1 MSDDQS
7 ASFPTTPARAA
18 MPEWYSQLLDAIAQ
32 RVSLGRLSATTAVNR
47 ELTATNWAI
56 GRLILD
62 RQNDEGWGSRIIDRL
77 SFDLKVGFPDARGFS
92 PRNLKYMRAFAQAWP
107 DWPIVQ
113 STAQLPWFHQI
124 TLLEKLETT
133 ETRLWYA
140 TAAIAEGWSRNIL
153 VHQIETR
160 LHERSGS
167 AITNFAATLPPV
179 DSDLAQQ
186 LTKDPYVFDFLAL
199 AERSNERELEKQLV
213 SHVQKFLLEL
223 GQGFAFVGQQVR
235 LEVGDDEFF
244 ADLLFYHLTLRCY
257 VVIELKATAFDPAF
271 LGQLGMYMAAV
282 DDLLAHAGDQPTIG
296 LLLCKS
302 KNSIVAEYALRSS
315 SMPIGVADWKTAI
328 TDSLPAELA
337 SNLPSIETLEAELS
351 RQDNTQ
357 KPTPEGTPS

>member
-1 MSDDQS
+1 
-7 ASFPTTPARAA
+7 
-18 MPEWYSQLLDAIAQ
+18 MPEWYGQLLDEISH

-77 SFDLKVGFPDARGFS
+77 SFDLKAGFPNARGFS

-107 DWPIVQ
+107 EWSIVQ
-113 STAQLPWFHQI
+113 SAAQLPWFHQI

-140 TAAIAEGWSRNIL
+140 EAALGKGWSRNIL

-186 LTKDPYVFDFLAL
+186 LTKDPYVFDFLAMT
-199 AERSNERELEKQLV
+199 ERSSERELETQLV

-235 LEVGDDEFF
+235 LEIGEDKFF
-244 ADLLFYHLTLRCY
+244 ADLLFYHLTLLCY

-282 DDLLAHAGDQPTIG
+282 DDLMAHAGDQPTIG

-328 TDSLPAELA
+328 TNSLPEELA

-357 KPTPEGTPS
+357 KPTTEGTPL

>member
-7 ASFPTTPARAA
+7 ASFPSTPVRTA
-18 MPEWYSQLLDAIAQ
+18 MPEWYSQLLDAIAK

-56 GRLILD
+56 GRLILE
-62 RQNDEGWGSRIIDRL
+62 RQNEEGWGSRIIDRL
-77 SFDLKVGFPDARGFS
+77 SFDLKNGFPDARGFS

-107 DWPIVQ
+107 DWSIVQ
-113 STAQLPWFHQI
+113 SAAQLPWFHQI
-124 TLLEKLETT
+124 TLLEKLETA

-140 TAAIAEGWSRNIL
+140 AAALKNGWSRDIL

-167 AITNFAATLPPV
+167 AITNFAVTLPLV

-199 AERSNERELEKQLV
+199 TERSNERELETQLV

-235 LEVGDDEFF
+235 LEIGDDEFF

-257 VVIELKATAFDPAF
+257 VVVELKATAFDPAF

-282 DDLLAHAGDQPTIG
+282 DDLLARAGDQPTIG

-337 SNLPSIETLEAELS
+337 SSLPSIETLEAELS

-357 KPTPEGTPS
+357 KPTTEGTPS

>member
-1 MSDDQS
+1 MVEQPE
-7 ASFPTTPARAA
+7 ASFPSTPARTT
-18 MPEWYSQLLDAIAQ
+18 MPEWYRQLLDAIAQ

-62 RQNDEGWGSRIIDRL
+62 RQNDEGWGAGVIERL
-77 SFDLKVGFPDARGFS
+77 SADLKDAFPGSSGFS
-92 PRNLKYMRAFAQAWP
+92 PRNLRYMRTFAQMWSDSA
-107 DWPIVQ
+107 ILQRV
-113 STAQLPWFHQI
+113 AELPWRHQI
-124 TLLEKLETT
+124 VLVEKLHTT

-140 TAAIAEGWSRNIL
+140 ATALQNGWSRDIL

-167 AITNFAATLPPV
+167 AITNFAATRPPA

-186 LTKDPYVFDFLAL
+186 LTKDPYVFDFLAMT
-199 AERSNERELEKQLV
+199 ERSSERELETQLV

-235 LEVGDDEFF
+235 LEIGDDEFF

-282 DDLLAHAGDQPTIG
+282 DDLMARADDKLTIG
-296 LLLCKS
+296 LLLRKS
-302 KNSIVAEYALRSS
+302 KNSIVAECALRSS

-328 TDSLPAELA
+328 TDSLPEELA
-337 SNLPSIETLEAELS
+337 SNLPSVETLEAELS

-357 KPTPEGTPS
+357 KPTTEGTLL

>member
-1 MSDDQS
+1 MSEQPE
-7 ASFPTTPARAA
+7 ASFPSTPARTTL
-18 MPEWYSQLLDAIAQ
+18 PEWYSQLLDAIAQ

-56 GRLILD
+56 GRLVLD

-77 SFDLKVGFPDARGFS
+77 SSDLKFGFPDARGFS

-107 DWPIVQ
+107 EWSTVQ
-113 STAQLPWFHQI
+113 SAAQLPWFHQI
-124 TLLEKLETT
+124 TLLEKLSAT

-140 TAAIAEGWSRNIL
+140 AAALKNGWSRDIL
-153 VHQIETR
+153 VHQIVTR

-167 AITNFAATLPPV
+167 AITKFAATLPPV

-186 LTKDPYVFDFLAL
+186 LTKDPYVFDFLAMT
-199 AERSNERELEKQLV
+199 ERSSERELETQLV
-213 SHVQKFLLEL
+213 SHVQRFLLEL

-235 LEVGDDEFF
+235 LEIGDDEFF

-282 DDLLAHAGDQPTIG
+282 DDLMARADDKPTIG

-302 KNSIVAEYALRSS
+302 KNSIVAEYVLRSS

-351 RQDNTQ
+351 RQDNTH
-357 KPTPEGTPS
+357 KPMTEGTPS